1 MKNSIGLLISALLL
15 GSGLSSGLSS
25 CASNGASHLPSPLEL
40 PGAIIG
46 SVIENTS
53 YNAKRRKVES
63 YVAMHYLAIRQ
74 DALQGGGKSLEGAL
88 NVARVKGQ
96 KRAHTTNELVN
107 SHSLH
112 FRNGDKVRS
121 VLINH
126 FAALYLAKQEDKK
139 INGFS
144 YTEAK
149 LVISE
154 FANQHFEPLR
164 LSIKNNQGD
173 ALDQLASKLNM
184 TDVKKRTQFIKQ
196 AQSNYKAIYLEPVVV
211 LLMVHS
217 N

>member
-1 MKNSIGLLISALLL
+1 MKNIIGLLISALL
-15 GSGLSSGLSS
+15 LSSGLSS

-63 YVAMHYLAIRQ
+63 YVVKHYLAIRQ

-88 NVARVKGQ
+88 NVARIKAH
-96 KRAHTTNELVN
+96 KRAQATNELVN
-107 SHSLH
+107 NHLLYFH
-112 FRNGDKVRS
+112 NGDKVRS

-154 FANQHFEPLR
+154 FANQNFEPLR

-173 ALDQLASKLNM
+173 ALDRLASKLNM
-184 TDVKKRTQFIKQ
+184 TGVKKRTEFIKK